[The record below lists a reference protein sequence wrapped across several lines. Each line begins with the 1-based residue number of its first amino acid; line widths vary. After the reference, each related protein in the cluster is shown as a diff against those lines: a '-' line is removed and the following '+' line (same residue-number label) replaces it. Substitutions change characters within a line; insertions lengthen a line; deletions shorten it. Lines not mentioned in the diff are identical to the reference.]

1 MIHNSSLIPFQNKLN
16 LLLFQY
22 CFQNIDDYNFSNLY
36 DITLNGYPVVAESVG
51 KGVQLL
57 KNFCMEMQ
65 KEGINYLY
73 YHIILCSS
81 TELNNLIYHVKV
93 DSIKVKSYVIILDNQ
108 LDNKII
114 ISTEDNMRI
123 FIIKIH
129 ENNIYKVKDLI
140 KFSEQERKAVVYNV
154 EASNF
159 INKQQWLMIC
169 EFIKE
174 CTSKLSTNDCV
185 STLIFNDKIIYLP
198 SNDIPK
204 DKQNWN
210 YSVKINNNNVE

>member
-1 MIHNSSLIPFQNKLN
+1 
-16 LLLFQY
+16 
-22 CFQNIDDYNFSNLY
+22 
-36 DITLNGYPVVAESVG
+36 
-51 KGVQLL
+51 
-57 KNFCMEMQ
+57 
-65 KEGINYLY
+65 
-73 YHIILCSS
+73 
-81 TELNNLIYHVKV
+81 
-93 DSIKVKSYVIILDNQ
+93 
-108 LDNKII
+108 
-114 ISTEDNMRI
+114 MRI

-210 YSVKINNNNVE
+210 YSVKIKNNNVE

>member
-1 MIHNSSLIPFQNKLN
+1 
-16 LLLFQY
+16 
-22 CFQNIDDYNFSNLY
+22 
-36 DITLNGYPVVAESVG
+36 
-51 KGVQLL
+51 
-57 KNFCMEMQ
+57 MQ

-81 TELNNLIYHVKV
+81 TELNNLINQVKV

-210 YSVKINNNNVE
+210 YSVKIKNNNVE